1 MATRGR
7 ESARVKQTAKRFK
20 GYYCDRKGITIT
32 QNRVRDIKRPCN
44 DIIGRVVDS
53 QFAHAHSLKI
63 EVDLAWYNR
72 WHSFLAH
79 ASLRVRNS
87 PIISNQGDFCLIAT
101 YQGEIQQAH
110 YQQNVPLHDHST
122 YYYVVCVSCDSA
134 VQPEPHPQSC
144 DWLTLQ
150 AKRPR
155 SALRN

>member
-1 MATRGR
+1 M
-7 ESARVKQTAKRFK
+7 
-20 GYYCDRKGITIT
+20 
-32 QNRVRDIKRPCN
+32 
-44 DIIGRVVDS
+44 DS

-110 YQQNVPLHDHST
+110 NQQNVPLHDHST

-155 SALRN
+155 SALRNGLRAALLLFAENVCTCVACLCAHCCCCLECSRLHP